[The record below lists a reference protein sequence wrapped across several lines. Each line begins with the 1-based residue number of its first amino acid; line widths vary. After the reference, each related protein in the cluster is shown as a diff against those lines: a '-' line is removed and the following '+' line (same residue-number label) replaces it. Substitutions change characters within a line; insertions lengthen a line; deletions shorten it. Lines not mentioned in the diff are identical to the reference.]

1 MRTPVLLILL
11 ATSLTAFAATP
22 ARPAPRLLNYREVML
37 LSKEKRVNYLRQM
50 AGLLALMEKTQ
61 HRYEIA
67 GDYGRLRDEVA
78 LLIRAASLWPEA
90 AAASSS
96 TSDIVASITPVWN
109 EKTKTWTC
117 SHPTLARFD
126 SRAGTCVVIY
136 SGEHNAPT
144 SDWERGS
151 CPRGSHTVTSYT
163 TNWYWSHVYDLC
175 VPQASW
181 DRLPGSRRLAL
192 STTYDFLPEDYF
204 SGKSRD
210 EALAVIGDA
219 PAKPARLAVDNVT
232 GAGIGTGVT
241 NADAASADATA
252 SGEAKPAEAKPGGD
266 EAKAAAKDDAKC
278 APPSPN
284 LACRHLDGPTREV
297 LVAQFRKSA
306 TGGECISGG
315 FFSKYR
321 GGVNR
326 RGGCIVPRAF
336 PDEKSS
342 TRCEGGR
349 AMCNPLV
356 FCLGVDLSYKDKG
369 GADVKGFLPENICVP
384 INQDIT
390 SNCERQYQAR
400 IGQTLDAAKLQK
412 EMAKRPDLLE
422 IAKTQKARVCDPAT
436 DVKNLPF
443 QDEYDKL
450 VADLSANYNR
460 LCAGDSG
467 FQALFCTECGIIG
480 RHIFSMRRQAT
491 GSGCGTGE
499 ATPSTEPKKVTP
511 SSDSTTTI

>member
-1 MRTPVLLILL
+1 MRIPVLLILL
-11 ATSLTAFAATP
+11 ATSLTVYARTP

-50 AGLLALMEKTQ
+50 AGLLTLMEKTQ

-67 GDYGRLRDEVA
+67 GDYGHLRDEVA

-90 AAASSS
+90 AAATASSR
-96 TSDIVASITPVWN
+96 DIVASVTPVWN
-109 EKTKTWTC
+109 EKTKSWGC
-117 SHPTLARFD
+117 SQSTLARFD
-126 SRAGTCVVIY
+126 SQAGTCVITY
-136 SGEHNAPT
+136 SGAGNAVT
-144 SDWERGS
+144 SDWERGT
-151 CPRGSHTVTSYT
+151 CPQGSRAVTSYT

-181 DRLPGSRRLAL
+181 DRLPQARQLAL
-192 STTYDFLPEDYF
+192 STTYDFLPQDYF
-204 SGKSRD
+204 NGKSRE
-210 EALAVIGDA
+210 EALTVIGLE
-219 PAKPARLAVDNVT
+219 PAKPVRQAVDNKTGVGI
-232 GAGIGTGVT
+232 GAGTVTSTGTVAGT
-241 NADAASADATA
+241 S
-252 SGEAKPAEAKPGGD
+252 EAKPAEAKPASD
-266 EAKAAAKDDAKC
+266 EAKAADGNDAKC
-278 APPSPN
+278 AAPEPN
-284 LACRHLDGPTREV
+284 LTCRHLDGPTRDV
-297 LVAQFRKSA
+297 LVARFRKSA
-306 TGGECISGG
+306 SGGECISGG

-342 TRCEGGR
+342 NRCDGGR

-390 SNCERQYQAR
+390 SNCEQQYQAR
-400 IGQTLDAAKLQK
+400 IGHPLDAAKLEK
-412 EMAKRPDLLE
+412 DMAKRPDLLA
-422 IAKTQKARVCDPAT
+422 IAKAQKARVCDPAT

-450 VADLSANYNR
+450 VADLSANYKR

-480 RHIFSMRRQAT
+480 RHIFSMRRQAI
-491 GSGCGTGE
+491 GSGCGSGD
-499 ATPSTEPKKVTP
+499 ATPATEPKKVTP
-511 SSDSTTTI
+511 SSESTTTI